1 MSSRVLSSYHGTR
14 RCERSETAITNR
26 LRFVDLLRERLGD
39 QVSRDFT
46 AALQEEMAP
55 LITKDEVQTM
65 TSGLV
70 DQFEARVWRIVAVV
84 AGVMIAIQL
93 TALGIAVA
101 VLIAVLG

>member
-1 MSSRVLSSYHGTR
+1 M
-14 RCERSETAITNR
+14 AIINR
-26 LRFVDLLRERLGD
+26 LRFVDLLRERLGE

-46 AALQEEMAP
+46 NALQDEMAP
-55 LITKDEVQTM
+55 LMTRDEIQM
-65 TSGLV
+65 MISGLV
-70 DQFEARVWRIVAVV
+70 DQFEARVWRVVAVV